1 MPRKAKNQLF
11 GIFDEQAV
19 SVMVVLL
26 QKKKAKFGEL
36 LDETDLSRASLSRI
50 LNRLNRGEI
59 VKEVR
64 RGYSETQ
71 RGRRVTR
78 LVMEIARAETE
89 KAMANLV
96 RRLRELER
104 EYRADHRIYHGD
116 AKWERTAEKP
126 LMEVIPMRRMT
137 SVDSLLFQ
145 QRFQEEAVREE
156 QRLRSSPIQR

>member
-36 LDETDLSRASLSRI
+36 LEETDLSRASLSRI
-50 LNRLNRGEI
+50 LNQLNRAEI
-59 VKEVR
+59 VKEVW

-78 LVMEIARAETE
+78 LVMGIAETE
-89 KAMANLV
+89 TEKTMASMV
-96 RRLRELER
+96 RRLGELER
-104 EYRADHRIYHGD
+104 EYRADHRIFHRD
-116 AKWERTAEKP
+116 ARWERTAEKP
-126 LMEVIPMRRMT
+126 LIEVIPMLRMT

-145 QRFQEEAVREE
+145 QRFQEEVVREE
-156 QRLRSSPIQR
+156 QRLQSSPIER